1 MRKTMLV
8 VVPIVI
14 AILTLLVIEGVASIA
29 NWKQADRSLV
39 YGVYA
44 ARRDR
49 SHDSRHGF
57 RRCRNGQRSLF

>member
-8 VVPIVI
+8 AVPIVI

-29 NWKQADRSLV
+29 NWKHADRSLV

-44 ARRDR
+44 KLRK
-49 SHDSRHGF
+49 SQDSTGPRPPGLPTA
-57 RRCRNGQRSLF
+57 S